1 SRSTLK
7 NTAIRVTVCVASVCA
22 GTESKKNLSRIEWLC
37 LFCLGLTIQ
46 ANIWKMLMAELL
58 NWLFGQ
64 YADYTTLFIVLELIA
79 VIFGVASVLLAS
91 KTKVLAFP
99 VGLVSTAIFVY
110 LLWKW
115 QLFGDMFINAYY
127 SIMSIYGWINWS
139 KNKENKKLPDYSA
152 QTSQQQDAL
161 LKNNNA
167 QNSIQVEHLHIKDV
181 PILTALASATVAFV
195 ASIYYFRPVI
205 NNGFSFDGA
214 VLGLHLFTWVDYTDM
229 LTTALFLM
237 AMWLMARRKIE
248 HWLLWIIADA
258 ISVPLYFYKG
268 FTFTAVQY
276 VVFTLI
282 AIWAYYEWQR
292 RYRTQHGTQP
302 HTAHT

>member
-1 SRSTLK
+1 
-7 NTAIRVTVCVASVCA
+7 
-22 GTESKKNLSRIEWLC
+22 
-37 LFCLGLTIQ
+37 
-46 ANIWKMLMAELL
+46 MMELL

-64 YADYTTLFIVLELIA
+64 YTDYPSLFIDLELIA

-91 KTKVLAFP
+91 KTNILVFP

-127 SIMSIYGWINWS
+127 TVMSVYGWINWS
-139 KNKENKKLPDYSA
+139 KNKEQAK
-152 QTSQQQDAL
+152 QQDHI
-161 LKNNNA
+161 NPNA
-167 QNSIQVEHLHIKDV
+167 QQNNQNQDQIDSSSHNLIEVEHLNKKDV
-181 PILTALASATVAFV
+181 PILALLATVTTAFV
-195 ASIYYFRPVI
+195 ALIYYFRPVI
-205 NNGFSFDGA
+205 NNQFSFEGTE
-214 VLGLHLFTWVDYTDM
+214 LGVHLFTWVDYTDM

-248 HWLLWIIADA
+248 HWLLWIVADA

-268 FTFTAVQY
+268 LTFTALQY

-292 RYRTQHGTQP
+292 RYRVQSHP
-302 HTAHT
+302 AYA

>member
-1 SRSTLK
+1 MVE
-7 NTAIRVTVCVASVCA
+7 I
-22 GTESKKNLSRIEWLC
+22 I
-37 LFCLGLTIQ
+37 
-46 ANIWKMLMAELL
+46 

-64 YADYTTLFIVLELIA
+64 YADYSALFIGLELIA
-79 VIFGVASVLLAS
+79 VVCGVISVMLAS
-91 KTKVLAFP
+91 KTNIWVFP
-99 VGLVSTAIFVY
+99 IGLVSTAIFVY

-127 SIMSIYGWINWS
+127 SVMSVYGWINWTQ
-139 KNKENKKLPDYSA
+139 NKQRMAQQDHINPTRQHNDGLENK
-152 QTSQQQDAL
+152 
-161 LKNNNA
+161 NA
-167 QNSIQVEHLHIKDV
+167 QNTIQVEHLNSKDV
-181 PILTALASATVAFV
+181 PILALLAAATVAFV
-195 ASIYYFRPVI
+195 ALVYYFRPVI
-205 NNGFSFDGA
+205 NNNFSFDGA

-248 HWLLWIIADA
+248 HWLLWIVADA

-268 FTFTAVQY
+268 LTFTALQY

-292 RYRTQHGTQP
+292 RYRVQS
-302 HTAHT
+302 HTAYA

>member
-1 SRSTLK
+1 M
-7 NTAIRVTVCVASVCA
+7 V
-22 GTESKKNLSRIEWLC
+22 
-37 LFCLGLTIQ
+37 
-46 ANIWKMLMAELL
+46 ELL

-64 YADYTTLFIVLELIA
+64 YADYPTLFIVLELIA
-79 VIFGVASVLLAS
+79 VIFGVSSVLLAS
-91 KTKVLAFP
+91 KTNILVFP
-99 VGLVSTAIFVY
+99 IGLVSTAIFVY

-127 SIMSIYGWINWS
+127 SIMSIYGWINWTQNKD
-139 KNKENKKLPDYSA
+139 KNNHRDHINP
-152 QTSQQQDAL
+152 TSQQDSGLDNDNTQ
-161 LKNNNA
+161 NA
-167 QNSIQVEHLHIKDV
+167 ILVEHLSKKDL
-181 PILTALASATVAFV
+181 PILAALASATVAFV
-195 ASIYYFRPVI
+195 ALVYYFRPVI
-205 NNGFSFDGA
+205 NNSFSFDGA

-268 FTFTAVQY
+268 LTFTALQY

-292 RYRTQHGTQP
+292 RYRMQP
-302 HTAHT
+302 YAAYA

>member
-1 SRSTLK
+1 
-7 NTAIRVTVCVASVCA
+7 
-22 GTESKKNLSRIEWLC
+22 
-37 LFCLGLTIQ
+37 
-46 ANIWKMLMAELL
+46 MLMVELV

-64 YADYTTLFIVLELIA
+64 YADYPTLFIVLELMA
-79 VIFGVASVLLAS
+79 VVFGVSSVMLAS
-91 KTKVLAFP
+91 KTNILVFP
-99 VGLVSTAIFVY
+99 IGLVSTAIFVY

-127 SIMSIYGWINWS
+127 SVMSIYGWINWTQ
-139 KNKENKKLPDYSA
+139 NKERNRQRDHINPTRQQSDEYVESA
-152 QTSQQQDAL
+152 NTT
-161 LKNNNA
+161 NV
-167 QNSIQVEHLHIKDV
+167 IQVEHLNSKDV
-181 PILTALASATVAFV
+181 PILALLAAATAAFV
-195 ASIYYFRPVI
+195 ALIYYFRPVI
-205 NNGFSFDGA
+205 NNNFSFDGA

-268 FTFTAVQY
+268 LTFTALQY

-292 RYRTQHGTQP
+292 RYRMQP
-302 HTAHT
+302 KAAYA

>member
-1 SRSTLK
+1 M
-7 NTAIRVTVCVASVCA
+7 V
-22 GTESKKNLSRIEWLC
+22 
-37 LFCLGLTIQ
+37 
-46 ANIWKMLMAELL
+46 ELL

-64 YADYTTLFIVLELIA
+64 YADYPTLFIGLELIA

-91 KTKVLAFP
+91 KTNILVFP
-99 VGLVSTAIFVY
+99 IGLVSTAIFVY

-127 SIMSIYGWINWS
+127 TVMSIYGWINWS
-139 KNKENKKLPDYSA
+139 KNKELTQHQDHINPTA
-152 QTSQQQDAL
+152 QHNRRQELQNTDAPNL
-161 LKNNNA
+161 
-167 QNSIQVEHLHIKDV
+167 IQVEHLNKNDM
-181 PILTALASATVAFV
+181 PILVLLAMVTMAFV
-195 ASIYYFRPVI
+195 GLVYYFRPVI
-205 NNGFSFDGA
+205 NNQFSFDGA
-214 VLGLHLFTWVDYTDM
+214 ELGMHLFTWVDYTDM

-248 HWLLWIIADA
+248 HWILWIVADA

-268 FTFTAVQY
+268 LTFTALQY

-292 RYRTQHGTQP
+292 RYRLQS
-302 HTAHT
+302 HTAYA